1 MSAAPKRRGS
11 KRIGQSR
18 KNERVTKSRK
28 RKAEVTSDDETDR
41 DHPQAIGGSPA
52 VTIQEKGCSD
62 GVNQPP
68 VLDQRS
74 SEFVSFYHLPHRDQ
88 KIQMEVSFQ
97 AGGSNHRRRASGN
110 HNDAQLQLISE
121 EDMDVPEIVNHGVE
135 EDITAAAALLNL
147 AQNHDIDDISDQDE
161 YVDFSLANAMS
172 TPHRSGLRVGSTYE
186 PTAWDLSQD
195 PENDVDNE
203 FDISFAPEQSPDD
216 EEPEIEA
223 VEEPATQVTAR
234 ATSHAPRGRGRP
246 NRQSVDKPTYP
257 EIILKVRKYD
267 GAAVKSYN
275 HTRVLKE
282 AYPDYESM
290 NGQLRTL
297 LGITIDDEATA
308 NWRAWA
314 SQPYQSFEGP
324 EDFAQLMHWVAKNEK
339 TAKGI
344 ATIIIV
350 SADLEKR
357 AVEAISTK
365 GKKTT
370 SISLAGNRGDD
381 EWFKRLLQEHM
392 GVCQSCKP
400 DEFCF
405 PDASGSHDPMTQLTI
420 RAWASALH
428 HGAPGVSLK
437 DPPKTAQFRRWW
449 GPEVAI
455 EGAAN
460 SRGTPPPPVVKR
472 STMATDQTNQIVAVA
487 TTVAAAIAAQL
498 KPAVLPPPPPPVP
511 QDPEIS
517 FSDGHLFSD
526 ITSFLEGLVSRDAAL
541 NSARVRPW
549 LDYEEAFTNQ
559 GVINVEELRKWTA
572 EDFTTHVHMPFGM
585 ARVFVDAVA
594 SEVKRV
600 QKLKAVLMHAQELDR
615 ANHSAS
621 DE

>member
-62 GVNQPP
+62 GSESATRARPTIKRVRLLLPP
-68 VLDQRS
+68 PPQGPKDTDGSISAL
-74 SEFVSFYHLPHRDQ
+74 
-88 KIQMEVSFQ
+88 
-97 AGGSNHRRRASGN
+97 GGSNHRRRASGN

-350 SADLEKR
+350 SAVSDFDDLLHILIIQTDLEKR

-420 RAWASALH
+420 RAWASALVRDH
-428 HGAPGVSLK
+428 
-437 DPPKTAQFRRWW
+437 
-449 GPEVAI
+449 I
-455 EGAAN
+455 
-460 SRGTPPPPVVKR
+460 
-472 STMATDQTNQIVAVA
+472 TN
-487 TTVAAAIAAQL
+487 
-498 KPAVLPPPPPPVP
+498 
-511 QDPEIS
+511 
-517 FSDGHLFSD
+517 
-526 ITSFLEGLVSRDAAL
+526 
-541 NSARVRPW
+541 
-549 LDYEEAFTNQ
+549 
-559 GVINVEELRKWTA
+559 
-572 EDFTTHVHMPFGM
+572 
-585 ARVFVDAVA
+585 
-594 SEVKRV
+594 
-600 QKLKAVLMHAQELDR
+600 
-615 ANHSAS
+615 
-621 DE
+621 

>member
-1 MSAAPKRRGS
+1 
-11 KRIGQSR
+11 
-18 KNERVTKSRK
+18 
-28 RKAEVTSDDETDR
+28 
-41 DHPQAIGGSPA
+41 
-52 VTIQEKGCSD
+52 
-62 GVNQPP
+62 
-68 VLDQRS
+68 
-74 SEFVSFYHLPHRDQ
+74 
-88 KIQMEVSFQ
+88 
-97 AGGSNHRRRASGN
+97 
-110 HNDAQLQLISE
+110 
-121 EDMDVPEIVNHGVE
+121 MDVPEIVNHGVE
-135 EDITAAAALLNL
+135 EDITAAAAL
-147 AQNHDIDDISDQDE
+147 
-161 YVDFSLANAMS
+161 
-172 TPHRSGLRVGSTYE
+172 
-186 PTAWDLSQD
+186 D

-234 ATSHAPRGRGRP
+234 ATSHAPR
-246 NRQSVDKPTYP
+246 V
-257 EIILKVRKYD
+257 ILKVRKYD

-455 EGAAN
+455 EDS
-460 SRGTPPPPVVKR
+460 SRSNHSGSCNCSP
-472 STMATDQTNQIVAVA
+472 
-487 TTVAAAIAAQL
+487 AQ
-498 KPAVLPPPPPPVP
+498 PAVLPPPPPPVP